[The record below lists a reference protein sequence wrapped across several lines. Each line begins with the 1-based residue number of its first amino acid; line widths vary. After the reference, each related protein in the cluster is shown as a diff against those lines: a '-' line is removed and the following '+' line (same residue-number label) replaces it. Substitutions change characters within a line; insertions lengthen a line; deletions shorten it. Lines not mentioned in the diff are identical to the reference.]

1 VAAWN
6 FLVGLNTAFALRA
19 VPALWQAKRAWS
31 SPMTSSSAAVKLE
44 ATKAFWL
51 LRSEIDKKPFLF
63 DAKVA

>member
-1 VAAWN
+1 MAVWN
-6 FLVGLNTAFALRA
+6 FLVGLNTAFALGA
-19 VPALWQAKRAWS
+19 VPALWRAKRAWS
-31 SPMTSSSAAVKLE
+31 SLMISSSAAVKQE